1 MSNLPTI
8 RLIKFQDTSM
18 ATAIFYWVLI
28 NKPSERIGP
37 LYFAT
42 KEEAQTWATQNG
54 YKYK

>member
-28 NKPSERIGP
+28 SKPSERIGP

>member
-8 RLIKFQDTSM
+8 RLIRYQDPAM
-18 ATAIFYWVLI
+18 QAPIFYWVLI
-28 NKPSERIGP
+28 NNPSERVGP